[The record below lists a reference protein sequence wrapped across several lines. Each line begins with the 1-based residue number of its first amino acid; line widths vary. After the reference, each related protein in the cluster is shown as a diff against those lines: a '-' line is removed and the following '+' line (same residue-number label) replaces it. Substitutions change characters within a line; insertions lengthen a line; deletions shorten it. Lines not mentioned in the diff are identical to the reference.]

1 MKKLLLT
8 ICTSLFCVLS
18 YAQTEHLTFKGLP
31 IDGNKQ
37 EFVKELKRCEYI
49 VELGSD
55 DCLSGEFVGRACLV
69 IIHSTP
75 RTDIVCGVTVIFE
88 QVYDAWSQIKSAY
101 ENLVWFYSKK
111 YGDPIL
117 DKKEF
122 TGTWKDGDGHELFA
136 LKHDQCIYKT
146 DFSYIKDDVLIGY
159 VMIEMTNTCRIVIN
173 YYDTANVALM
183 RKEQVQDI

>member
-1 MKKLLLT
+1 M
-8 ICTSLFCVLS
+8 
-18 YAQTEHLTFKGLP
+18 
-31 IDGNKQ
+31 
-37 EFVKELKRCEYI
+37 
-49 VELGSD
+49 
-55 DCLSGEFVGRACLV
+55 
-69 IIHSTP
+69 
-75 RTDIVCGVTVIFE
+75 IFE